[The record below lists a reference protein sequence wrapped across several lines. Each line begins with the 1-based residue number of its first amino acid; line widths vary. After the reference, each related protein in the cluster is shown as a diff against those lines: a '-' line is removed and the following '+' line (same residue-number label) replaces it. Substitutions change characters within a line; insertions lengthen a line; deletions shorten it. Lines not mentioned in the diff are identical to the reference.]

1 MATRSRHVWGVLAAI
16 AIELVVALAAGMT
29 GPLPS
34 GVDGP
39 RVRGAA
45 PAGLYFD
52 YLVTIVMENKDLC
65 DVLTYCGGFSPYL
78 TGLADAWGIAD
89 EDRYCNVNPSLPNYL
104 CLTGGSDFGCAGYSG
119 DPNSNACTGAA
130 WNAPNIVD
138 RLESGGVTWK
148 AYMEDMPSDCY
159 ARDSGE
165 YAVRHNPFVYYND
178 IATNASRCARVVP
191 SGNAAGVLLNDLGST
206 MTASNYLWFTP
217 NDCNNMHSCRE
228 SIGDTY
234 MSILVPKILDST
246 VFRTTRAAL
255 FITFDEGYRFPTYA
269 VWVGPL
275 VKTAYASS
283 YGYTHYSVLATIESN
298 WNLSPLTS
306 NDRDAPHMGE
316 FFLGQP
322 SRGFRNPPPHPIPLA
337 YVATI
342 SGAGGV
348 ALIVTGVILV
358 RREKRRSAE

>member
-78 TGLADAWGIAD
+78 TNLADTWSIAD

-148 AYMEDMPSDCY
+148 AYMEDMPGSCY

-191 SGNAAGVLLNDLGST
+191 SGNAASALLNDLG
-206 MTASNYLWFTP
+206 
-217 NDCNNMHSCRE
+217 
-228 SIGDTY
+228 
-234 MSILVPKILDST
+234 
-246 VFRTTRAAL
+246 
-255 FITFDEGYRFPTYA
+255 
-269 VWVGPL
+269 
-275 VKTAYASS
+275 
-283 YGYTHYSVLATIESN
+283 
-298 WNLSPLTS
+298 
-306 NDRDAPHMGE
+306 
-316 FFLGQP
+316 
-322 SRGFRNPPPHPIPLA
+322 
-337 YVATI
+337 
-342 SGAGGV
+342 
-348 ALIVTGVILV
+348 
-358 RREKRRSAE
+358 

>member
-16 AIELVVALAAGMT
+16 AIELVVAVAAGMT

-45 PAGLYFD
+45 AAGLYFD

-78 TGLADAWGIAD
+78 TGLADTWGIAD
-89 EDRYCNVNPSLPNYL
+89 EDRYCNVM
-104 CLTGGSDFGCAGYSG
+104 
-119 DPNSNACTGAA
+119 
-130 WNAPNIVD
+130 AP
-138 RLESGGVTWK
+138 
-148 AYMEDMPSDCY
+148 
-159 ARDSGE
+159 
-165 YAVRHNPFVYYND
+165 
-178 IATNASRCARVVP
+178 NASRCARVVP
-191 SGNAAGVLLNDLGST
+191 SGNAAGVLLIDLGST
-206 MTASNYLWFTP
+206 TTASNYLWFTP

-234 MSILVPKILDST
+234 MSILVPKILNST

-306 NDRDAPHMGE
+306 NDRDAQHMGE
-316 FFLGQP
+316 FFLGQT
-322 SRGFRNPPPHPIPLA
+322 SF
-337 YVATI
+337 
-342 SGAGGV
+342 
-348 ALIVTGVILV
+348 
-358 RREKRRSAE
+358 

>member
-1 MATRSRHVWGVLAAI
+1 MVLRSRRVWGVLGAI
-16 AIELVVALAAGMT
+16 AMELAVALAAGMT
-29 GPLPS
+29 GPVPS
-34 GVDGP
+34 GSDGP
-39 RVRGAA
+39 RVRGAVA
-45 PAGLYFD
+45 AGLYFD

-78 TGLADAWGIAD
+78 TNLADTWGIAD
-89 EDRYCNVNPSLPNYL
+89 EARYCNVNPSLP
-104 CLTGGSDFGCAGYSG
+104 T
-119 DPNSNACTGAA
+119 
-130 WNAPNIVD
+130 
-138 RLESGGVTWK
+138 
-148 AYMEDMPSDCY
+148 
-159 ARDSGE
+159 
-165 YAVRHNPFVYYND
+165 
-178 IATNASRCARVVP
+178 
-191 SGNAAGVLLNDLGST
+191 
-206 MTASNYLWFTP
+206 YLWFTP

-234 MSILVPKILDST
+234 MSVLVPKILNST

-298 WNLSPLTS
+298 WNLSPLTA

-316 FFLGQP
+316 FFVGQP
-322 SRGFRNPPPHPIPLA
+322 SRGFQNPPPHPLPLA

-342 SGAGGV
+342 SGSGGV
-348 ALIVTGVILV
+348 ALIVTG
-358 RREKRRSAE
+358 A